1 MRSNLILGLA
11 SILLLLALA
20 GCAEQSTSPK
30 EMGTLRISLTDAPNG
45 FDAVNITF
53 SEISAHIDSQW
64 ITVRRDPMTVDLLQW
79 NNGKSI
85 VIGTA
90 DIPAGHYT
98 QIRLKIQDAEIVV
111 DGQTHPLEVPSG
123 AQSGLKLVHQFTIN
137 AGSTYEL
144 MIDFDAQRSIVTT
157 GPPNNPTG
165 YKLKPTLRV
174 VPKAITGSISG
185 AVSNPENLPMAYAL
199 VAGDTV
205 TSTVVDKSTGHFML
219 AYLPVGTYT
228 VALNDTIGRAFVKN
242 DVNIVVGADQDLGMI
257 TLQ

>member
-1 MRSNLILGLA
+1 MRNSLSLFM
-11 SILLLLALA
+11 LLLVVVFVT
-20 GCAEQSTSPK
+20 GCADRANSPDQT
-30 EMGTLRISLTDAPNG
+30 GTLQISLTDAPAA

-79 NNGKSI
+79 NNGQSI

-98 QIRLKIQDAEIVV
+98 QIRLKIQDANIVV
-111 DGQTHPLEVPSG
+111 DGQTLSLDVPSG
-123 AQSGLKLVHQFTIN
+123 AQSGLKLVHQFTIDP
-137 AGSTYEL
+137 GSTYDL
-144 MIDFDAQRSIVTT
+144 IIDFDAQRSIVAT

-174 VPKAITGSISG
+174 VPRAITGSVSG
-185 AVSNPENLPMAYAL
+185 TVSNPESLPVVFAI
-199 VAGDTV
+199 AGTDTV
-205 TSTVVDKSTGHFML
+205 TAAAVNGSSGYFML
-219 AYLPVGTYT
+219 AYLPQGAYSVAISDMLGRSGAVSNVNVVAGTDKNVG
-228 VALNDTIGRAFVKN
+228 
-242 DVNIVVGADQDLGMI
+242 QI